1 LSFLKRVR
9 ICTFLPDIVPI
20 SHMEKEKI
28 DELKSQ
34 VESRLL
40 QKITDLEAVKLELE
54 QETQNTTGSEKQKN
68 ENLLAAT
75 SNLLTELRQAQINI
89 HDLIQ
94 KNS

>member
-1 LSFLKRVR
+1 
-9 ICTFLPDIVPI
+9 
-20 SHMEKEKI
+20 MEKEKI